1 VNDVVG
7 CNRGSIM
14 KKSLKAGLA
23 KQRAMVRKTQIEF
36 APTLLD
42 IYHMVTFDLFPVAK
56 KRYIKE
62 LKQLA
67 AKIRAELD
75 EESKKFHEE
84 MMPPRRS
91 APRRVRQRKSS

>member
-1 VNDVVG
+1 
-7 CNRGSIM
+7 M

-23 KQRAMVRKTQIEF
+23 KQRAMVKKTQIEF

-42 IYHMVTFDLFPVAK
+42 IYHMVTFDLFPVQK

-67 AKIRAELD
+67 AKMRTELD
-75 EESKKFHEE
+75 EESEKFHEE
-84 MMPPRRS
+84 VMRPPRS
-91 APRRVRQRKSS
+91 APKKRAAKKI